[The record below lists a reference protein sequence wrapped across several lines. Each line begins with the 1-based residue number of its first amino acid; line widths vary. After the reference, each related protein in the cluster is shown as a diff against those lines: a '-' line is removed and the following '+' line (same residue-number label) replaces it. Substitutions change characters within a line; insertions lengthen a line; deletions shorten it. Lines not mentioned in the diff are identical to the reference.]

1 MSEPTA
7 GERAFASAQ
16 RLDPTAVARA
26 RDVLNAIVSLPWMR
40 SEQISLVARLARKA
54 AADVGEVL
62 AALALNRAPLADFTA
77 LLPIKGIGNKRL
89 VGLVRA
95 LSPVEI
101 SDFSPEAAL
110 LRNALNRIS
119 VLTTENNLLRG
130 EVDRLNVALSK
141 ATGAPAS
148 TLLTV
153 REVAGSIGEQIA
165 TVDGSLRR
173 AAGGLRLSGVE
184 LRVQGTAGAVQ
195 EEVAIDVAAPAG
207 GSAVALRFAPA
218 GIPDTTTADFP
229 LLDVRG
235 YGAALA
241 RRKLTA
247 AGLNVVFYGR
257 TGTTEPGVVSAQT
270 PSPGTLVAPG
280 TVVRLQIGPLAPPPP
295 TNLRLT

>member
-7 GERAFASAQ
+7 GERAFAVSQ
-16 RLDPTAVARA
+16 RLDPAAVARA
-26 RDVLNAIVSLPWMR
+26 RDVLNAIVALPWMR

-62 AALALNRAPLADFTA
+62 ASLALNRAPLTDFVA

-101 SDFSPEAAL
+101 SAFSPEAAL

-119 VLTTENNLLRG
+119 GLTTENNLLRS
-130 EVDRLNVALSK
+130 EVDRLNVLLSK
-141 ATGAPAS
+141 TSGVPS
-148 TLLTV
+148 PTLLTV
-153 REVAGSIGEQIA
+153 REVAGSVGEQIVA
-165 TVDGSLRR
+165 VDESLKRGAR
-173 AAGGLRLSGVE
+173 GLRLSGVE

-195 EEVAIDVAAPAG
+195 EEVAIDVSAPAG
-207 GSAVALRFAPA
+207 GSAVAMRFAPA
-218 GIPDTTTADFP
+218 GMPAAAGEAIP

-235 YGAALA
+235 YGPALA

-247 AGLNVVFYGR
+247 GGFNVVFYSR
-257 TGTTEPGVVSAQT
+257 TGSGTQGVVVSQT
-270 PSPGTLVAPG
+270 PAAGTPVSPG
-280 TVVRLQIGPLAPPPP
+280 TVVRLEVG
-295 TNLRLT
+295 TG